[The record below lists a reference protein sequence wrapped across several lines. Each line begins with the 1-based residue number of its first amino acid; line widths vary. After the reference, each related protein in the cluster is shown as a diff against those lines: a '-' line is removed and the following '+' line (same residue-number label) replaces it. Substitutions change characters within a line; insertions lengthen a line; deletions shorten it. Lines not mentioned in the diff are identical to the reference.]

1 MNEYRFTAE
10 IARQTRT
17 ATASIPERSY
27 GGIRVLA
34 DWTPLASDDDIVRID
49 VRVTGDLDPRDAP
62 SYVELFFHDVFLIL
76 NIATPSSFG
85 GVITVTGGEF
95 RVNDLSFDATPFAC
109 GITSSIPL
117 SEVASW
123 YPSETSQIAAT
134 PMQTVLF
141 HLLHIDRGGHDE
153 WMQRVR
159 LIECLRALG
168 IDEPIDEMPIIHPM
182 HDESLDAR
190 IDDTDVVDRAMLRVL
205 TAIQDTIRSNDTRDP
220 AASDLRA

>member
-141 HLLHIDRGGHDE
+141 HLLHIARGGDDE

-205 TAIQDTIRSNDTRDP
+205 TAIQKQVRLSTAR
-220 AASDLRA
+220 